1 MKPNQHD
8 ETADR
13 AAEERSEDD
22 GMPEHP
28 SKARDPERWAVERRE
43 MTGRSAPA
51 AKRASGRSGVVGLAM
66 MSCAALAAL
75 AFARGAFRRLGAG
88 ARAATSPGRPSR

>member
-1 MKPNQHD
+1 MKPNPH
-8 ETADR
+8 EEIADR

-28 SKARDPERWAVERRE
+28 SKARDPERWAAERRV
-43 MTGRSAPA
+43 R
-51 AKRASGRSGVVGLAM
+51 SGRRAPEQRGPGRTGVIGIAM
-66 MSCAALAAL
+66 MSCAVLAAL

-88 ARAATSPGRPSR
+88 ARAVAPLARLPR